1 MSHHRGYSQPGWA
14 RVLEDYCLSPL
25 QSEERGQDLLHQ
37 WLSPEQAEQYDKC
50 QRFEVVGCDTGT
62 RYRILRGKIM
72 NIVELASDGR
82 VTRRWCFAPEGALV
96 TGDVMLAQKIAHK
109 SPASAPPGPMPPGPF
124 GRSAAPPVSSER
136 RIFRGC
142 SMPPAKP
149 RPRTGG
155 VIYMKQTEE
164 GGRRRYF
171 FPCSSACAFTA
182 SSECV
187 LA

>member
-96 TGDVMLAQKIAHK
+96 TGDVMLAQKIALETFELNALAIANHD
-109 SPASAPPGPMPPGPF
+109 
-124 GRSAAPPVSSER
+124 GRQGA
-136 RIFRGC
+136 G
-142 SMPPAKP
+142 
-149 RPRTGG
+149 
-155 VIYMKQTEE
+155 
-164 GGRRRYF
+164 
-171 FPCSSACAFTA
+171 FPSRSFLDID
-182 SSECV
+182 ELV
-187 LA
+187 WLD